1 MSRLRPTT
9 KEFLA
14 ASGDEAEAVE
24 REFFARVRLPN
35 KTFKTTCS
43 RRLDDLNQLCD
54 PFLDAFGPRLLRVM
68 DIGASS
74 GISTAE
80 WAEHIAARGIRACV
94 VGTDK
99 LLEAELI
106 SLFPGVDLL
115 VDDQRNILHADVW
128 GRGCPPGSTRGKD
141 IYAMPLRFLARIA
154 VALLHKRSRKQRVP
168 LVSRNVNGK
177 IRMECDDVL
186 SPNPREYIGAFDVVR
201 AANILNRGYFDDHV
215 LRKIIAT
222 LRERLKP
229 GGLFVVC
236 RTWVDTGKNHGTVFQ
251 LREDGFVALR
261 RLNQGSEI
269 EHLVGG
275 INH

>member
-14 ASGDEAEAVE
+14 ASGNELEAIEKA
-24 REFFARVRLPN
+24 FFARVRLPN
-35 KTFKTTCS
+35 KTFKTTCT

-54 PFLDAFGPRLLRVM
+54 PFLAAFGPRLLRVM

-80 WAEHIAARGIRACV
+80 WAEHIAARGLRACV

-106 SLFPGVDLL
+106 SIFPGVDLL
-115 VDDQRNILHADVW
+115 LDDGRNILHADVW
-128 GRGCPPGSTRGKD
+128 GRGCPPGSTWGKD

-154 VALLHKRSRKQRVP
+154 VSLLYERLRKQKVP
-168 LVSRNVNGK
+168 LVSRNLNGNIK
-177 IRMECDDVL
+177 MEADDVL
-186 SPNPREYIGAFDVVR
+186 SPNPPEYICAFDVVR

-215 LRKIIAT
+215 LRKLVAT
-222 LRERLKP
+222 LRQRLKP

-236 RTWVDTGKNHGTVFQ
+236 RTDVDTGRNNGTIFQ
-251 LREDGFVALR
+251 LREAGFVALR

-269 EHLVGG
+269 EHLVTG
-275 INH
+275 